1 MAGIPDADNY
11 YWRYGQKLA
20 EQVRGRQLS
29 REEFRK
35 FLVGQSDLRVVEI
48 LSDDPEATR
57 TQEAQVVGQL
67 AVKDNWQGQI
77 YKLQDQLKASNNI
90 TSTLQGKADISD
102 KLQKQVDDLTA
113 KKPKISIIF
122 RHSKIKGS
130 SELLKKLEISLK
142 LGIS

>member
-35 FLVGQSDLRVVEI
+35 YLVGQSDLRVVEI

-57 TQEAQVVGQL
+57 TQQAQVVGQL

-77 YKLQDQLKASNNI
+77 YGLQDQLRKSNELI
-90 TSTLQGKADISD
+90 AT
-102 KLQKQVDDLTA
+102 LTA
-113 KKPKISIIF
+113 KADVSDSLQKKVDSLTAENQKLADQQVKDEEAGKGFF
-122 RHSKIKGS
+122 RAIAR
-130 SELLKKLEISLK
+130 LLG
-142 LGIS
+142 LGNGN

>member
-90 TSTLQGKADISD
+90 ISTLQGKADISD
-102 KLQKQVDDLTA
+102 SLQKKVDDLTA
-113 KKPKISIIF
+113 KNQALIDQQAKDTETGNAFIRFIGRLFNS
-122 RHSKIKGS
+122 SK
-130 SELLKKLEISLK
+130 
-142 LGIS
+142 